1 MIFQDVI
8 IKKREGLELT
18 PEEIHYFVRE
28 YSEGRLPDYQ
38 ASALLM
44 AIFIKGLSGS
54 ELTALTQEML
64 HSGDV
69 VDLSHINGVKV
80 DKHSTG
86 GVGDKISIPLA
97 PIVAACGVYVP
108 MISGRGLGHTGGTLD
123 KLESIPGFNVNI
135 PMDKFK
141 EIVEKTGVCLIG
153 QTSQLAP
160 ADKKIYALRD
170 ATGTV
175 PSIPLISS
183 SIMSKKLA
191 EGIDALVLDVKTGS
205 GAFMKS
211 LEDARTLATTL
222 ADIGYRSGKKVT
234 AFITR
239 MDDPLGIAV
248 GNSSEIIESIEV
260 LKGRG
265 PEDIK
270 ELTFKIACEMLILGN
285 KATNEKEAMDL
296 VNRSI
301 SDGSALS
308 KFAEIIKVQNGNPAI
323 LDNYKLMPGYTHTVE
338 VKSTSDGWVSSINST
353 EIGMAGIEI
362 CAGRKVVTDTVDHG
376 AGIDVL
382 IKSGTMVKAGD
393 VLALINHNGN
403 GNIEEA
409 IRRTKSAYIIS
420 ENAPGKVPLIIEEI
434 RRQDTN

>member
-44 AIFIKGLSGS
+44 AIFLKGLSGR
-54 ELTALTQEML
+54 ELAALTQEML

-69 VDLSHINGVKV
+69 VDLSHIKGVKV

-135 PMDKFK
+135 PMDQFK

-191 EGIDALVLDVKTGS
+191 EGIDALVLDVKSGS

-239 MDDPLGIAV
+239 MDDPLGTAV
-248 GNSSEIIESIEV
+248 GNASEIIESIEV

-285 KATNEKEAMDL
+285 KASNEVEAMDL

-301 SDGSALS
+301 SDGSALA
-308 KFAEIIKVQNGNPAI
+308 KFADIIKVQNGNPDI
-323 LDNYKLMPGYTHTVE
+323 LEHYNLMPGYTHTVE
-338 VKSTSDGWVSSINST
+338 VKSTSDGWISSINST

-362 CAGRKVVTDTVDHG
+362 CAGRKVVTDKVDHG

-382 IKSGTMVKAGD
+382 VKSGTRVKAGD

-403 GNIEEA
+403 GSIDEA
-409 IRRTKSAYIIS
+409 IRRTRAAYTIS
-420 ENAPGKVPLIIEEI
+420 EIIPEKVPLIIEEI